1 MRSSLTLT
9 SSSAIWARHML
20 KINGIHA
27 YYKDLQALWGV
38 SMHVDEGELVA
49 LVGPNGAGKT
59 TTLRV
64 ISGLLK
70 PAQGSVR
77 FNERDLANVSAD
89 KIVEL
94 GISQVPEGGRVFG
107 SMSVLENLELGAYVP
122 QARKVKDQSLGWVFE
137 IFPRLEE
144 RRDQRAGTLSGGE
157 RQMLAIAR
165 ALMSKPKLLMLD
177 EPSFGLAPI
186 LVDQMFEMI
195 AEINKQGVTVLLVE
209 QNIRAALELA
219 DRAYVIENGRV
230 VGQGVHEDLL
240 SFESVR
246 SAYLG

>member
-1 MRSSLTLT
+1 
-9 SSSAIWARHML
+9 ML
-20 KINGIHA
+20 EIDAVDA
-27 YYKDLQALWGV
+27 YYGDLQALWGI
-38 SMHVDEGELVA
+38 SMQVKDGELVA

-70 PAQGSVR
+70 PATGSVR
-77 FNERDLANVSAD
+77 LDGHPLGGESIH

-94 GISQVPEGGRVFG
+94 GISQVPEGGKVFT
-107 SMSVLENLELGAYVP
+107 SMSVLENLEMGAFGAK
-122 QARKVKDQSLGWVFE
+122 ARVVKDQSLKWVYE

-144 RRDQRAGTLSGGE
+144 RKSQRAGTLSGGE
-157 RQMLAIAR
+157 RQMLAIGR

-177 EPSFGLAPI
+177 EPSFGLAPL
-186 LVDQMFEMI
+186 LVEQMFEMI
-195 AEINKQGVTVLLVE
+195 GQINRQGVTILLVE
-209 QNIRAALELA
+209 QNVRAALELA
-219 DRAYVIENGRV
+219 QRAYVIENGRI
-230 VGQGVHEDLL
+230 VGQGVGEGLL

>member
-1 MRSSLTLT
+1 
-9 SSSAIWARHML
+9 ML
-20 KINGIHA
+20 KLEEIDA
-27 YYKDLQALWGV
+27 YYGDLQVLWGI
-38 SMHVDEGELVA
+38 SMEVNEGELVT

-64 ISGLLK
+64 ITGLLK
-70 PAQGSVR
+70 PASGSIH
-77 FNERDLANVSAD
+77 FHDHHLGKEPAH

-94 GISQVPEGGRVFG
+94 GISQAPEGGRIFAG
-107 SMSVLENLELGAYVP
+107 MSVLENLELGAFLP
-122 QARKVKDQSLGWVFE
+122 KARGNKDESLKWVYS

-144 RRDQRAGTLSGGE
+144 RMEQRAGTLSGGE
-157 RQMLAIAR
+157 RQMLAIGR
-165 ALMSKPKLLMLD
+165 ALMSKPKLLLLD

-186 LVDQMFEMI
+186 LVEHIFEMI
-195 AEINKQGVTVLLVE
+195 TEINKQGVTVLLVE